1 MVSDD
6 TYKGLS
12 CSGGGSRIDVL
23 LAAARYCV
31 ASGYEPDWYAGSSSG
46 LLTVLALATG
56 VADSVYKDLL
66 HGKIRW
72 MSRRPLTN
80 SGKLSWWAYWHIL
93 TGRNYLGKQR
103 VKEVIGSYISND
115 DWQRYRVGIGKPI
128 YAAIVSVESG
138 DEMLI
143 NLTDCGYEE
152 MKAIAAASCAVPF
165 WIEVDELWGEHW
177 ADGGWRDHNPGGDAL
192 VREIKS
198 GRWCTHL
205 LSLSTRTILDN
216 GYPKGLIA
224 MLSKIVGVFSKGV
237 TEEDESGELHLCR
250 VHGVRRCFYRLPDCK
265 NSPYDT
271 DSLRSQESIKMTM
284 RHIEAFDPKAS
295 FVIP

>member
-1 MVSDD
+1 MVSND

-23 LAAARYCV
+23 LASARYCL
-31 ASGYEPDWYAGSSSG
+31 SCGYEPDWYAGSSSG
-46 LLTVLALATG
+46 LLTVLAIATG
-56 VADSVYKDLL
+56 VADKVYTDLV
-66 HGKIRW
+66 HSKIRW

-103 VKEVIGSYISND
+103 VKEVIQSYIGKEE
-115 DWQRYRVGIGKPI
+115 WQRYRTTVCKPI
-128 YAAIVSVESG
+128 YAAIVCVETG
-138 DEMLI
+138 EEMLV
-143 NLTDCGYEE
+143 NLLDCGYGE
-152 MKAIAAASCAVPF
+152 MLTVAAASCAVPF
-165 WIEVDELWGEHW
+165 WIEVEEMWGEHW

-205 LSLSTRTILDN
+205 LSLSTRTILED

-224 MLSKIVGVFSKGV
+224 MLSKVVGVFSKGV
-237 TEEDESGELHLCR
+237 TEEDEMHEMSVCSI
-250 VHGVRRCFYRLPDCK
+250 HGVKRCFYRLPDCK

-271 DSLRSQESIKMTM
+271 DAIRSQRSVQMAMK
-284 RHIEAFDPKAS
+284 HIETFDPKTS